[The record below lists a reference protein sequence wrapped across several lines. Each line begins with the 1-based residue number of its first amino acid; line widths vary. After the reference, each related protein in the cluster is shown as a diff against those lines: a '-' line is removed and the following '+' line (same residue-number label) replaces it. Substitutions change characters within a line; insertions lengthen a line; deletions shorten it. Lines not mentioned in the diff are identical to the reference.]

1 MHDTLN
7 TRYDVLKE
15 RFIYHAELVGKY
27 DFPQLPE
34 VHAHPEGLRAVP
46 FNLAKNEKRPKEC
59 ILHHFAMITGSK
71 RSGITLASISR

>member
-15 RFIYHAELVGKY
+15 RYIYHAALTGRY
-27 DFPQLPE
+27 GFPQLPE

-46 FNLAKNEKRPKEC
+46 FNLAKNEKRPREC
-59 ILHHFAMITGSK
+59 V
-71 RSGITLASISR
+71 